1 MTVLPA
7 RIDEIYYAIN
17 SLDQAAERISYLGGV
32 DNYDRSK
39 EMRRTAR
46 EAMLQYNAIAAAL
59 PRLRALESEASR
71 QYDRYV
77 TSEREPD
84 GCSCHL
90 MAPCSYCT
98 REVVE
103 GMPA

>member
-1 MTVLPA
+1 MNLPY

-32 DNYDRSK
+32 DNYDRAK
-39 EMRRTAR
+39 EMRRVAG
-46 EAMLQYNAIAAAL
+46 EAMRQYQAIADAL
-59 PRLRALESEASR
+59 PRLRALDAEASR

-77 TSEREPD
+77 TSSREPE

-98 REVVE
+98 REIVE

>member
-1 MTVLPA
+1 MNLPY

-32 DNYDRSK
+32 DNYDRAK
-39 EMRRTAR
+39 EMRRVAG
-46 EAMLQYNAIAAAL
+46 EAMRQYQAIADAL
-59 PRLRALESEASR
+59 PRLRALDAEASR

-77 TSEREPD
+77 TSPREPE